1 MIPVSKLSR
10 GNGASTEA
18 TGPGHLSAACR
29 PFTDAVTQFEVEA
42 GDVRRPIAELDRRYP
57 GFGDHITRRMAIAID
72 GEIHQDA
79 DGAPLGAA
87 SEVYLIPR
95 IGGG

>member
-1 MIPVSKLSR
+1 MVHIVAAGSGCR
-10 GNGASTEA
+10 RYTGGAVE
-18 TGPGHLSAACR
+18 
-29 PFTDAVTQFEVEA
+29 FDVEA
-42 GDVRRPIAELDRRYP
+42 DTVRRMIAEIDARFP
-57 GFGDHITRRMAIAID
+57 GFGDHIARRMAIAID

-79 DGAPLGAA
+79 DAAPLTAD

>member
-1 MIPVSKLSR
+1 MPRVV
-10 GNGASTEA
+10 
-18 TGPGHLSAACR
+18 AACSTCR
-29 PFTDAVTQFEVEA
+29 DFTGDVVQFEVEA
-42 GDVRRPIAELDRRYP
+42 SNIRRMIAELDRRYP
-57 GFGDHITRRMAIAID
+57 GFGAHIERSMAIAID

-79 DGAPLGAA
+79 LFAPLAPD

>member
-1 MIPVSKLSR
+1 MVR
-10 GNGASTEA
+10 VV
-18 TGPGHLSAACR
+18 AACSSCR
-29 PFTDAVTQFEVEA
+29 AFTGDVTEFEVE
-42 GDVRRPIAELDRRYP
+42 GDTVRQVILALDRLYP
-57 GFGDHITRRMAIAID
+57 GFGEHVERRMAIAID

-79 DGAPLGAA
+79 LFTALKPD

>member
-1 MIPVSKLSR
+1 MV
-10 GNGASTEA
+10 
-18 TGPGHLSAACR
+18 HVVAACSSCR
-29 PFTDAVTQFEVEA
+29 AFTGDLTTFEVE
-42 GDVRRPIAELDRRYP
+42 GDTLRRVIGELNRRFP
-57 GFGDHITRRMAIAID
+57 GFGEHIERRMAIAID

-79 DGAPLGAA
+79 LFTPLAPT

>member
-1 MIPVSKLSR
+1 MAHVV
-10 GNGASTEA
+10 
-18 TGPGHLSAACR
+18 AACSDCR
-29 PFTDAVTQFEVEA
+29 QFTGGVHEFDVDADTV
-42 GDVRRPIAELDRRYP
+42 GRLIAELDRRYP
-57 GFGDHITRRMAIAID
+57 GLGEHIERRVAVAID

-79 DGAPLGAA
+79 HSERLEAD

>member
-1 MIPVSKLSR
+1 MARVVAAGS
-10 GNGASTEA
+10 
-18 TGPGHLSAACR
+18 ACR
-29 PFTDAVTQFEVEA
+29 QFTGGAVEFDIEA
-42 GDVRRPIAELDRRYP
+42 ASVGAMIAELEARFP
-57 GFGDHITRRMAIAID
+57 GFGDHIARRMAIAID

-79 DGAPLGAA
+79 DGAPLTAD

>member
-1 MIPVSKLSR
+1 MPHVV
-10 GNGASTEA
+10 
-18 TGPGHLSAACR
+18 AADSSLH
-29 PFTDAVTQFEVEA
+29 PFTDGLSEFDVEA
-42 GDVRRPIAELDRRYP
+42 DTVRRLIAALDRRFP
-57 GFGDHITRRMAIAID
+57 GLGEHIDRRMAIAID

-79 DGAPLGAA
+79 GAVPLSPE

>member
-1 MIPVSKLSR
+1 MVHVVAAGGDCGRFTGGVTAFDI
-10 GNGASTEA
+10 EA
-18 TGPGHLSAACR
+18 DTARRLIDALEARWPGL
-29 PFTDAVTQFEVEA
+29 
-42 GDVRRPIAELDRRYP
+42 GDYVD
-57 GFGDHITRRMAIAID
+57 RRMAIAID

-79 DGAPLGAA
+79 DAVPLAPD

>member
-1 MIPVSKLSR
+1 MPRVVAAGSEYRRYTGGVS
-10 GNGASTEA
+10 E
-18 TGPGHLSAACR
+18 
-29 PFTDAVTQFEVEA
+29 FDVDAGT
-42 GDVRRPIAELDRRYP
+42 VRRLIAELDRRFP
-57 GFGDHITRRMAIAID
+57 GLGEHVARRMAIAID

-79 DGAPLGAA
+79 EDAPLRAD

>member
-1 MIPVSKLSR
+1 MPTVVVACSSCR
-10 GNGASTEA
+10 AFTGGATE
-18 TGPGHLSAACR
+18 
-29 PFTDAVTQFEVEA
+29 FEVA
-42 GDVRRPIAELDRRYP
+42 ATTVGRMIAELEARHPGLGEHIRRK
-57 GFGDHITRRMAIAID
+57 MAVAID

-79 DGAPLGAA
+79 EDAVLSPA

>member
-1 MIPVSKLSR
+1 MPHVVAAD
-10 GNGASTEA
+10 ASL
-18 TGPGHLSAACR
+18 H
-29 PFTDAVTQFEVEA
+29 PFTDGLREFDVEA
-42 GDVRRPIAELDRRYP
+42 DTVRRLIAALDRRFP
-57 GFGDHITRRMAIAID
+57 GLGDHIDRRMAIAID

-79 DGAPLGAA
+79 GSAPLRPD

>member
-1 MIPVSKLSR
+1 MPHVVVAGGDCAR
-10 GNGASTEA
+10 FTGGEA
-18 TGPGHLSAACR
+18 T
-29 PFTDAVTQFEVEA
+29 FDVEAVT
-42 GDVRRPIAELDRRYP
+42 VRRLIAELDARYP
-57 GFGDHITRRMAIAID
+57 GFGAYIDKRMAISID

-79 DGAPLGAA
+79 GAVALTPT

>member
-1 MIPVSKLSR
+1 MPRVVAACSSCR
-10 GNGASTEA
+10 DFTGGVTEFEVAAST
-18 TGPGHLSAACR
+18 
-29 PFTDAVTQFEVEA
+29 
-42 GDVRRPIAELDRRYP
+42 VRAMIAELDSRYP
-57 GFGDHITRRMAIAID
+57 GFADHVERRMAVAID

-79 DGAPLGAA
+79 LFADLRPG